1 MRGPGFDIY
10 LITDRHLFAGTD
22 ELIGAVEGALRGGIR
37 GVQLREKDLPA
48 RELLELARRLKGL
61 TAEYGAK
68 LLINDRVDIALASG
82 ADGVHL
88 GQNSFGPREARKLM
102 REGLIGVSAHSLD
115 EALEAQGEGADFITM
130 GPVYLTPSK
139 KKYGE
144 PIGLTALTEAA
155 GALKIPVFA
164 IGGVK
169 KDQLKKVLSSGA
181 LGPAVISAV
190 LGSKDAE
197 KSAEELV
204 TELDGCRKGE
214 DRGAL

>member
-1 MRGPGFDIY
+1 MRRPGFDIY
-10 LITDRHLFAGTD
+10 LITDRGLFAGTD
-22 ELIGAVEGALRGGIR
+22 ELIGSVEGALGGGIR

-48 RELLELARRLKGL
+48 GELLELARRLKRL

-68 LLINDRVDIALASG
+68 LLINDRVDIALGAG

-88 GQNSFGPREARKLM
+88 GQSSFGPREARELM
-102 REGLIGVSAHSLD
+102 REGLVGVSAHSLD

-130 GPVYLTPSK
+130 GPVYHTPSK

-169 KDQLKKVLSSGA
+169 KDTLKEVLSSGA

-197 KSAEELV
+197 KNAEELV
-204 TELDGCRKGE
+204 TELDRCRKGE
-214 DRGAL
+214 DRGVL